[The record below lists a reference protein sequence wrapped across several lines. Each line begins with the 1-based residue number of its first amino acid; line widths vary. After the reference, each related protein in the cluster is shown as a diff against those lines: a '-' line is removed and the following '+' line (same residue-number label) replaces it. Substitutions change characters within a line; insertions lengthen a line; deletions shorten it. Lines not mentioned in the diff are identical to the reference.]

1 MAPRKSS
8 VFYGLLIAVTSIVVG
23 MVIASRLDL
32 TPTSSA
38 ANGPLTIPATN
49 SAPLDGPIDAGTFRN
64 IARVAGPAVVSIQAT
79 SMRQVRSSGDSIQE
93 FFGFPIPGAPGQR
106 RPPVPENQPEEV
118 PQTGAGS
125 GFIIDK
131 AGYILTNN
139 HVVDGATAIEVRLST
154 MNELADGLP
163 AKVVGRDELTDTALL
178 QLLEMPS
185 TALPVMKFGDSAQ
198 MAPGDWVMAIG
209 NPFNLSN
216 TVTVGIVSAVGRQNQ
231 VSRGRTEDFIQTD
244 AAINRGNSGGPLLNI
259 RGEVIGINT
268 MILTDDPLNG
278 GNVGVGF
285 AVPINTV
292 RDLLPQLHEGK
303 VTRGRIGVTVFRRP
317 MNEQYARDLGL
328 PRPMGAEIETV
339 ERGGPA
345 SRAGLRA
352 GDVIIEV
359 NGKPVRDNNEL
370 VSMIMATRPDSTVPL
385 KVVRDKETITL
396 NVTVAELDL
405 AAEQEVA
412 RSTETQPRRGQPR
425 DTGFGMSITPI
436 TPQVRQE
443 LDLPAGQGG
452 AVVVSVTPFG
462 PAAQAGLQPRDVILS
477 IQGQQVS
484 TPDEVS
490 SVIDAIPTGRTTRM
504 IIWRQGDEQA
514 VQVRKR

>member
-1 MAPRKSS
+1 
-8 VFYGLLIAVTSIVVG
+8 VFYGLLIAVTSLVVG

-38 ANGPLTIPATN
+38 ANGPLTIPVTN
-49 SAPLDGPIDAGTFRN
+49 SDPLDGPIDATTFRN

-79 SMRQVRSSGDSIQE
+79 SMRPVRSSRDSIQE

-106 RPPVPENQPEEV
+106 RGQPTPEPEEV

-139 HVVDGATAIEVRLST
+139 HVVEDATSIEIRLST
-154 MNELADGLP
+154 MGEYDQGLP
-163 AKVVGRDELTDTALL
+163 AKIVGRDELTDTALL
-178 QLLEMPS
+178 QLLELPS
-185 TALPVMKFGDSAQ
+185 TPLPVARFGDSAQ

-216 TVTVGIVSAVGRQNQ
+216 TVTVGIVSAVGRQNEVARQ
-231 VSRGRTEDFIQTD
+231 RTGEFIQTD

-268 MILTDDPLNG
+268 MILTDDPLSG

-303 VTRGRIGVTVFRRP
+303 VTRGRIGVTVDRRP
-317 MNEQYARDLGL
+317 LTEQDAKDLGL
-328 PRPMGAEIETV
+328 SQARGAEVTSV
-339 ERGGPA
+339 EPGGPA

-352 GDVIIEV
+352 GDVITEV
-359 NGKPVRDNNEL
+359 NGKSVRDNGEL
-370 VSMIMATRPDSTVPL
+370 VSMIMATRPGTTVPL
-385 KVVRDKETITL
+385 KVVRERQTITL
-396 NVTVAELDL
+396 NVTVAELNL
-405 AAEQEVA
+405 AEEQQVATATPAEPQ
-412 RSTETQPRRGQPR
+412 RGQPR
-425 DTGFGMSITPI
+425 DTGFGMSVSPI

-443 LDLPAGQGG
+443 TGLPSGQGG
-452 AVVVSVTPFG
+452 AVVANVTPFG
-462 PAAQAGLQPRDVILS
+462 PAAQAGLRPDDVILS
-477 IQGQQVS
+477 IQGRRVG

-490 SVIDAIPTGRTTRM
+490 AAIDAIPTGRTARM
-504 IIWRQGDEQA
+504 IVWRVGPGGGQELLL
-514 VQVRKR
+514 QVRKR

>member
-1 MAPRKSS
+1 MASRKSS
-8 VFYGLLIAVTSIVVG
+8 VFYGLLIAVTSLVVG

-49 SAPLDGPIDAGTFRN
+49 SDPLDGPLDAGTFRN
-64 IARVAGPAVVSIQAT
+64 IARIAGPAVVSIQVT
-79 SMRQVRSSGDSIQE
+79 SMREVRSTRDSLQD
-93 FFGFPIPGAPGQR
+93 FFGFPG
-106 RPPVPENQPEEV
+106 VPSPNDRESGPREV
-118 PQTGAGS
+118 PQQGAGS

-139 HVVDGATAIEVRLST
+139 HVVDGANEIVVRLST
-154 MNELADGLP
+154 MNELADGLK
-163 AKVVGRDELTDTALL
+163 ARVVGRDELSDTALL
-178 QLLEMPS
+178 QLLDMPS
-185 TALPVMKFGDSAQ
+185 TELPVMKFGDSGR

-209 NPFNLSN
+209 SPFNLSN

-231 VSRGRTEDFIQTD
+231 VARGRTEDFIQTD

-268 MILTDDPLNG
+268 MILTDDPLSG

-303 VTRGRIGVTVFRRP
+303 VTRGRIGVTIFRRP
-317 MNEQYARDLGL
+317 MDEQYAKELGL

-345 SRAGLRA
+345 ARAGLRP
-352 GDVIIEV
+352 GDVITEV

-370 VSMIMATRPDSTVPL
+370 VSMIMATRPETTVPL
-385 KVVRDKETITL
+385 KVVRNKETITL

-405 AAEQEVA
+405 AAEAQRA
-412 RSTETQPRRGQPR
+412 SSTQAEPRRGQPR

-436 TPQVRQE
+436 TPQIREE
-443 LDLPAGQGG
+443 LGLPAGQGG
-452 AVVVSVTPFG
+452 AAVVAVTPFG
-462 PAAQAGLQPRDVILS
+462 PAAQAGLRPQDVILS
-477 IQGQQVS
+477 IQGRNVS
-484 TPDEVS
+484 TADEVS
-490 SVIDAIPTGRTTRM
+490 AAIDAIPTGRTTRM
-504 IIWRQGDEQA
+504 IVWREGDELA